1 MKNYEIHLGCIY
13 QHSNGS
19 ICCVENIVG
28 EDIFVNSTS
37 GELWCF
43 AKDLYPLDLD
53 KGIFDF
59 MNTITNDVNYIG
71 VCIGTEFRRQ
81 IMQHISNDAYIDHIF
96 HTKYV
101 HEAQLFIQLS
111 CNEDIH
117 EKLFNYLLTR

>member
-1 MKNYEIHLGCIY
+1 MERFKIYLGCIY
-13 QHSNGS
+13 QHYNGS

-59 MNTITNDVNYIG
+59 MTTITNDVNYIG
-71 VCIGTEFRRQ
+71 VNIGTEFRRQ
-81 IMQHISNDAYIDHIF
+81 IMQHISKDAYIDHIF
-96 HTKYV
+96 YPKYV

-111 CNEDIH
+111 RNEDIH
-117 EKLFNYLLTR
+117 EQLFNYLLTR

>member
-1 MKNYEIHLGCIY
+1 MKRFEIHLGCIY

-43 AKDLYPLDLD
+43 SEDLHPLDLD

-59 MNTITNDVNYIG
+59 MNTITDDVNYVGIN
-71 VCIGTEFRRQ
+71 VGTEFRRQ
-81 IMQHISNDAYIDHIF
+81 IMQHVSKDAYFDHIF
-96 HTKYV
+96 CPKYV

-111 CNEDIH
+111 RCEDIH
-117 EKLFNYLLTR
+117 EQLFNYLLTR

>member
-1 MKNYEIHLGCIY
+1 MERYEIHLGCIY

-37 GELWCF
+37 GDLWCF
-43 AKDLYPLDLD
+43 AKELRPLDLD

-59 MNTITNDVNYIG
+59 MTTITNDVNYIG
-71 VCIGTEFRRQ
+71 VNIGTEFRRQ
-81 IMQHISNDAYIDHIF
+81 IMQHISNDAYFDHIF
-96 HTKYV
+96 YPKYV

-111 CNEDIH
+111 RSEDIH

>member
-1 MKNYEIHLGCIY
+1 MKRFEIHLGCIY

-37 GELWCF
+37 GELWCL
-43 AKDLYPLDLD
+43 AEELYPLDLD

-59 MNTITNDVNYIG
+59 LTTITDDVNYVSICCAG
-71 VCIGTEFRRQ
+71 VLQRRF
-81 IMQHISNDAYIDHIF
+81 MQHISRDAYFDHVF
-96 HTKYV
+96 CPKYV
-101 HEAQLFIQLS
+101 HEAQLFMQLS
-111 CNEDIH
+111 RCEDIH

>member
-37 GELWCF
+37 GELWCM
-43 AKDLYPLDLD
+43 AEDLYPLELD
-53 KGIFDF
+53 RGIIEIMSD
-59 MNTITNDVNYIG
+59 MTKDVNYSS
-71 VCIGTEFRRQ
+71 VYFGTEFKKLL
-81 IMQHISNDAYIDHIF
+81 MQHINKDAYCDHF
-96 HTKYV
+96 FNTKYV

-111 CNEDIH
+111 RDEDIH
-117 EKLFNYLLTR
+117 EQLFNYLLTR

>member
-1 MKNYEIHLGCIY
+1 MERFEIHLGCIY

-37 GELWCF
+37 GDLWCF
-43 AKDLYPLDLD
+43 AKELRPLDLD

-59 MNTITNDVNYIG
+59 MTTITNDVNYIG
-71 VCIGTEFRRQ
+71 VNIGTEFRRQ

-96 HTKYV
+96 FPKYV

-111 CNEDIH
+111 RCEDIH
-117 EKLFNYLLTR
+117 EQLFNYLLTR

>member
-1 MKNYEIHLGCIY
+1 MKRFEIHLGCIY

-28 EDIFVNSTS
+28 EDIFVNSTA
-37 GELWCF
+37 GELWCL
-43 AKDLYPLDLD
+43 ADDLYPLDLD

-59 MNTITNDVNYIG
+59 MNTITNDVSYIG
-71 VCIGTEFRRQ
+71 VNIGTEFRRQ
-81 IMQHISNDAYIDHIF
+81 IMQHVSKDAYFDHIF
-96 HTKYV
+96 YPAYV

-111 CNEDIH
+111 RNEDIH

>member
-28 EDIFVNSTS
+28 EDILVNYTS

-43 AKDLYPLDLD
+43 ANELRPLKLD
-53 KGIFDF
+53 RGIIEF
-59 MNTITNDVNYIG
+59 MPTITENVNYLVI
-71 VCIGTEFRRQ
+71 CIEDKLNMVS
-81 IMQHISNDAYIDHIF
+81 MQNINKYSIIDNIF
-96 HTKYV
+96 YPKYV
-101 HEAQLFIQLS
+101 HEVQLFIQLS
-111 CNEDIH
+111 RNEDIH

>member
-43 AKDLYPLDLD
+43 AKELRPLDLD

-59 MNTITNDVNYIG
+59 MTTITNDVNYIG
-71 VCIGTEFRRQ
+71 VNIGTEFRRQ
-81 IMQHISNDAYIDHIF
+81 IMQHVSKDAYFDHIF
-96 HTKYV
+96 YPAYV

-111 CNEDIH
+111 RNEDIH
-117 EKLFNYLLTR
+117 EQLFNYLLTR

>member
-1 MKNYEIHLGCIY
+1 MKRFEIHLGCIY
-13 QHSNGS
+13 QHSNGQ

-43 AKDLYPLDLD
+43 ADDLYPLNLD
-53 KGIFDF
+53 KGIIEF
-59 MNTITNDVNYIG
+59 MSSITDDINYSS
-71 VCIGTEFRRQ
+71 VYFGTKFNKL
-81 IMQHISNDAYIDHIF
+81 IMHHITKDANCDHIF

-117 EKLFNYLLTR
+117 EKLFNYLCKR

>member
-43 AKDLYPLDLD
+43 AKELRPLDLD
-53 KGIFDF
+53 KGIFEF
-59 MNTITNDVNYIG
+59 MSTITDNVNFVNIF
-71 VCIGTEFRRQ
+71 VEDELKRQ
-81 IMQHISNDAYIDHIF
+81 IMQHTNKDIYIDHIF
-96 HTKYV
+96 YPKYV

-111 CNEDIH
+111 RNEDIH
-117 EKLFNYLLTR
+117 GQLFNYLLTR